1 MNVKVFLRLN
11 MISAVFAFA
20 LFISFELQVN
30 IYRISRIMGW
40 EVLKTNYVIIVIHFV
55 GFILSIFLFYI
66 MISKWLDGKRA
77 RYWTIILWFPYLI
90 IYIIIFSLL
99 FPMTDPGDD
108 PSPVSGL
115 IIIAQLISYPIYL
128 LFINYMAVNERIVE
142 KDEVK

>member
-1 MNVKVFLRLN
+1 MVLFFRLN
-11 MISAVFAFA
+11 MVSAIYAFV

-40 EVLKTNYVIIVIHFV
+40 EVLKSNYVIIVIHFV

-66 MISKWLDGKRA
+66 LISKWLDGKKA

-90 IYIIIFSLL
+90 IFIIIFSIL
-99 FPMTDPGDD
+99 FPMTDSGDD

-115 IIIAQLISYPIYL
+115 IIMAQLVSYPIYL
-128 LFINYMAVNERIVE
+128 LFINYMAVNVESVE

>member
-1 MNVKVFLRLN
+1 MKFFLRLN
-11 MISAVFAFA
+11 IISAIIAFV

-40 EVLKTNYVIIVIHFV
+40 ELIKSNYVITVIHFV

-66 MISKWLDGKRA
+66 MINKWLDGKKA

-90 IYIIIFSLL
+90 IYIIIFSIL

-115 IIIAQLISYPIYL
+115 IIMTQLVSYPIYL
-128 LFINYMAVNERIVE
+128 LFINYMASNEVS
-142 KDEVK
+142 VKKGT